1 MSVAAVL
8 TAAGSGSRLGHAL
21 PKALVPLG
29 GEPLVVHAARRLL
42 AARTAAG
49 EHVVTL
55 VVTAPAD
62 HVDTVRSLLEGLGGD
77 VVVVRGGPTRQSSVA
92 AALDV
97 LASRDGVDVVL
108 VHDAARPLVPPAL
121 VARVVEA
128 VRAGHDAVVPGVPV
142 TDTVKQVGQAAP
154 GRGAPGA
161 PVADGSP
168 AAPGAVPVALPVVRT
183 VPRGDLRAVQTPQGF
198 RFDVLVAA
206 HAHGSHVAHDEALAA
221 SDDAGLVEL
230 AGGPVWVVE
239 GHEDAAKV
247 TTARDLAVAELV
259 LAAAA
264 PDATASTGT
273 TGSPGDARPRVDA
286 AVVTISATSAAEEAP

>member
-42 AARTAAG
+42 TARTSDG
-49 EHVVTL
+49 EQVGTL

-128 VRAGHDAVVPGVPV
+128 VRSGHDAVVPGVPV
-142 TDTVKQVGQAAP
+142 TDTVKQVGAP
-154 GRGAPGA
+154 EARTDALRQD
-161 PVADGSP
+161 VTSP
-168 AAPGAVPVALPVVRT
+168 AVEPVVRT

-198 RFDVLVAA
+198 RLDVLAAA
-206 HAHGSHVAHDEALAA
+206 HAHGAHVAHDEALAA

-230 AGGPVWVVE
+230 AGGTVWVVA

-259 LAAAA
+259 LRGAASAA
-264 PDATASTGT
+264 GPPDDD
-273 TGSPGDARPRVDA
+273 GSHPPAARPGASRPA
-286 AVVTISATSAAEEAP
+286 TVTAEEAL